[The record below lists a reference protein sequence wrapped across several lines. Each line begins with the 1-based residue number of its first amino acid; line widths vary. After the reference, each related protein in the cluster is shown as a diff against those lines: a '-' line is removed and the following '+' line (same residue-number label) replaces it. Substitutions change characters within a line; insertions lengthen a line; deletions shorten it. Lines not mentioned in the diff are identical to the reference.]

1 MIILNSKKLVLAVHG
16 GAGRWNLDNDTR
28 EAVYR
33 SLRDALNAGFNV
45 LKSGGKALDAVVEAV
60 KVLEDSEIFNAG
72 IGSALN
78 ALGYVEMDAGI
89 MDGRSLRA
97 IGIGATRYPKNPI
110 VLARYAME
118 YTDHVIIV
126 GEGADRLAKILR
138 LEPRNNYI
146 PSKIVAKYRE
156 LVKNPRSIGY
166 WKKLPEILPKFL
178 VGDTV
183 GAVAMDDEGNVAAA
197 ASTGG
202 VWLKL
207 PGRIGDTPIVG
218 AGFYADNRGGAAV
231 ATGLGEV
238 IIMYGLTRKAVEK
251 MISGLDANT
260 ACVTTIR
267 ELTSIYGD
275 NNAGIL
281 CLDLRGE
288 IVAVHNTPAMP
299 YGYIEDLELKISFS
313 GVKI

>member
-1 MIILNSKKLVLAVHG
+1 MIILSSKKSILAVHG
-16 GAGRWNLDNDTR
+16 GAGRWNLDSDVR
-28 EAVYR
+28 EIVFK

-45 LKSGGKALDAVVEAV
+45 LKSNGNAVDAVVEAV
-60 KVLEDSEIFNAG
+60 KVLENSEIFNAG
-72 IGSALN
+72 VGSVLN

-89 MDGRSLRA
+89 MDGRTLRA

-110 VLARYAME
+110 ILARYAME

-126 GEGADRLAKILR
+126 GEGADRLAKILH
-138 LEPRNNYI
+138 LEPRDNYI
-146 PSKIVAKYRE
+146 PSKIVAKYQE
-156 LVKNPRSIGY
+156 LIKNPESIDY
-166 WKKLPEILPKFL
+166 WKRLPEILTRFL

-231 ATGLGEV
+231 ATGLGEI

-251 MISGLDANT
+251 MISGLDADT
-260 ACVTTIR
+260 ACITTIR
-267 ELTSIYGD
+267 ELTTIYGG

-281 CLDLRGE
+281 CLDLRGK
-288 IVAVHNTPAMP
+288 VAAIHNTPAMP
-299 YGYIEDLELKISFS
+299 YGYIEESELKIFFS
-313 GVKI
+313 GIKI

>member
-126 GEGADRLAKILR
+126 GEGADRLAKNI
-138 LEPRNNYI
+138 
-146 PSKIVAKYRE
+146 
-156 LVKNPRSIGY
+156 
-166 WKKLPEILPKFL
+166 
-178 VGDTV
+178 
-183 GAVAMDDEGNVAAA
+183 
-197 ASTGG
+197 AS
-202 VWLKL
+202 
-207 PGRIGDTPIVG
+207 R
-218 AGFYADNRGGAAV
+218 A
-231 ATGLGEV
+231 
-238 IIMYGLTRKAVEK
+238 
-251 MISGLDANT
+251 
-260 ACVTTIR
+260 
-267 ELTSIYGD
+267 
-275 NNAGIL
+275 
-281 CLDLRGE
+281 
-288 IVAVHNTPAMP
+288 
-299 YGYIEDLELKISFS
+299 
-313 GVKI
+313 